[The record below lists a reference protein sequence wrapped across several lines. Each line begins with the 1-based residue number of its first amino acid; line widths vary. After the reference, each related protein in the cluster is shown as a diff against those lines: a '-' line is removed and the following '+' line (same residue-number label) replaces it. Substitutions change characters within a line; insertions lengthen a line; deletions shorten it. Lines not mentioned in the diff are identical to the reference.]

1 LGGGCGFT
9 LDIWLNF
16 FPPSVF
22 KGGFELP
29 FDPIIGV
36 GIVVGAIVLVG
47 GKNLGDA
54 FNDFL

>member
-1 LGGGCGFT
+1 LAQF
-9 LDIWLNF
+9 LSSII
-16 FPPSVF
+16 F

-36 GIVVGAIVLVG
+36 GIVVGAIVIVG

-54 FNDFL
+54 FNDVS